1 MVSGQGG
8 NLVFLFRA
16 LALVLHTVFF
26 NELINVLLVQAS
38 AMP

>member
-1 MVSGQGG
+1 MVSGQGA

-26 NELINVLLVQAS
+26 NELNVLLVQAS